1 MAKSIE
7 ITLASPL
14 GTGSFI
20 YVGVVIREN
29 GTVLSERNYNFNA
42 NQYSAVYDNYS
53 PNVAVFHFG
62 ANHTLSISN
71 GDYSVFSWSG
81 TPQATPIALAVAV
94 GTDIAQYT
102 T

>member
-1 MAKSIE
+1 MAKSID
-7 ITLASPL
+7 ISLATPMA
-14 GTGSFI
+14 TGSFI
-20 YVGVVIREN
+20 QLQVVITEN

-62 ANHTLSISN
+62 SEHTLSITN
-71 GDYSVFSWSG
+71 GDYSVFSWAG
-81 TPQATPIALAVAV
+81 TPQATPIALAAKVS
-94 GTDIAQYT
+94 TDIAQYT

>member
-1 MAKSIE
+1 MAKSID
-7 ITLASPL
+7 ISLATPMA
-14 GTGSFI
+14 TGSFI
-20 YVGVVIREN
+20 QLQVVITEN

-62 ANHTLSISN
+62 SEHTLSITN
-71 GDYSVFSWSG
+71 GDYSVFSWAG
-81 TPQATPIALAVAV
+81 TPQATPIALAAKV